1 MEKPPRTKSGI
12 LSFLPKSAA
21 ISFSSHPFS
30 PGREK
35 HKSHINNKAFSGPI
49 ISIVPVEARAKTT
62 RNGSFHCQE
71 PTSPKVSCI
80 GQIKHRKKG
89 FKSKSKK
96 LEKLEKEKGG
106 GSSGSIMRRLFSSK
120 KINGRKVGGGKMK
133 EEVLNGAPNHGREPP
148 SLGQLRKFSSGREAF
163 SDFDWRF
170 GAGGGPAAALG
181 RQRGYFS
188 DEEKA
193 DNDDDDDDDNNNEDD
208 DIDYGFSVP
217 RSTSLGG
224 SRVGRMTA
232 FEPKKEISIWKKRT
246 MAPPKPLQV

>member
-30 PGREK
+30 PGRDK
-35 HKSHINNKAFSGPI
+35 HKSHVNNKAFSGPI

-89 FKSKSKK
+89 FKSKSSK
-96 LEKLEKEKGG
+96 KLEKEKS
-106 GSSGSIMRRLFSSK
+106 GSSGSIMGRLFSSK
-120 KINGRKVGGGKMK
+120 KINGRKVGGEKT
-133 EEVLNGAPNHGREPP
+133 EVEVLNGAPNHGGAPP
-148 SLGQLRKFSSGREAF
+148 SLGQLRRFSSGREAF
-163 SDFDWRF
+163 ADFDWRF
-170 GAGGGPAAALG
+170 GMGGGPAASLG

-188 DEEKA
+188 DEEKDDN
-193 DNDDDDDDDNNNEDD
+193 DNDDDDNIN
-208 DIDYGFSVP
+208 YGFSIP

-224 SRVGRMTA
+224 SRVGRMVA

-246 MAPPKPLQV
+246 MAPPRPLQV